1 MALFVLIN
9 RILAIQVPDEFVVQ
23 HNKNANPPTLLL
35 TLHSMMGDAATRMS
49 PWFKEFLAKMWPRL
63 EKWYDWFNSTQMGS
77 VPGTF
82 R

>member
-1 MALFVLIN
+1 MEIVIDFD
-9 RILAIQVPDEFVVQ
+9 QVPDEFVVQ

-35 TLHSMMGDAATRMS
+35 TLHSMMRNAENRVS
-49 PWFKEFLAKMWPRL
+49 PWFKEYLARMWPRL
-63 EKWYDWFNSTQMGS
+63 EIWYNWFSETQQGS